1 MVTDKAGQNES
12 SYIKRPASSIA
23 PCLAL
28 RVGHVTKL
36 RADTKLHPFSH
47 KLIPINPEQ
56 SLLNNDDNNNNNN
69 NNHSTKLY
77 IVQNGGARRTKF
89 SRVILEA
96 LGDWW
101 LCVVTS
107 GDRYQVTVGRCFRQN
122 QT

>member
-36 RADTKLHPFSH
+36 RADTKLHPLSH

-56 SLLNNDDNNNNNN
+56 SLLNNDNNNNNTTTAQ
-69 NNHSTKLY
+69 SCTLCKM
-77 IVQNGGARRTKF
+77 GAREEQN
-89 SRVILEA
+89 SRE
-96 LGDWW
+96 
-101 LCVVTS
+101 
-107 GDRYQVTVGRCFRQN
+107 
-122 QT
+122 